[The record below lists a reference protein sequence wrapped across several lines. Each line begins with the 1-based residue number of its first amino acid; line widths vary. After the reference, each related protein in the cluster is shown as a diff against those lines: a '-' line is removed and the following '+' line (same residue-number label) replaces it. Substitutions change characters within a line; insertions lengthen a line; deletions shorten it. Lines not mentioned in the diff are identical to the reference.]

1 MSIHYDEKG
10 KFYTDIIS
18 KQAIPVLIQTSSNRI
33 RGNIYVRPAERIKD
47 QINQEDM
54 FLAVTEAIIF
64 DQAGEELYDAKPIQE
79 PPPVIRRAEEEQQK
93 PAPEPKIVRAA
104 PQEALQQTKPKP
116 QPDAARPAR
125 G

>member
-64 DQAGEELYDAKPIQE
+64 DQAGEELYHCDFLLVNREHLIWLL
-79 PPPVIRRAEEEQQK
+79 
-93 PAPEPKIVRAA
+93 PEDQLR
-104 PQEALQQTKPKP
+104 
-116 QPDAARPAR
+116 QPGSADKGATS
-125 G
+125 